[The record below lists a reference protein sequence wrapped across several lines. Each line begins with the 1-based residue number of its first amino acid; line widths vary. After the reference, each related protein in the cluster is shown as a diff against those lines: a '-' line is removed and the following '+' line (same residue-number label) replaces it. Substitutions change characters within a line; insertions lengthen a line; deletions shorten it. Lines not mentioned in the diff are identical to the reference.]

1 MSHNTR
7 AQHARSVTIDEG
19 TTHRMSPVRLPRRT
33 RTISALALVAGA
45 ATLSLAGCTSAG
57 SVDGAYIKIAE
68 TSGISS
74 AWVIK
79 GDSIQFVNGSCSQY
93 DLDDEP
99 AFSQRGSHAHHRSR
113 ERRQLCSRLVRG
125 QDRLRL
131 GWSWGFHPRR
141 LRDR

>member
-99 AFSQRGSHAHHRSR
+99 AFLSEGLTRITDPVSGDNYALAWY
-113 ERRQLCSRLVRG
+113 EDKTGFV
-125 QDRLRL
+125 
-131 GWSWGFHPRR
+131 WGGHGDFHPRR
-141 LRDR
+141 LRER

>member
-79 GDSIQFVNGSCSQY
+79 GDSIRSSTAVAASTTSTTNRH
-93 DLDDEP
+93 
-99 AFSQRGSHAHHRSR
+99 FSARVSR
-113 ERRQLCSRLVRG
+113 AS
-125 QDRLRL
+125 
-131 GWSWGFHPRR
+131 PIP
-141 LRDR
+141 